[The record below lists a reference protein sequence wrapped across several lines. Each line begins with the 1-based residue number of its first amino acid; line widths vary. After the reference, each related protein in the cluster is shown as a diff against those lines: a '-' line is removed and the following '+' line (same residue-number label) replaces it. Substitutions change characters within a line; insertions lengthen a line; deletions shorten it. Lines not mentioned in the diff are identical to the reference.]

1 MIPNNIK
8 KLLVILVLVMLTGC
22 ASIVDMIPS
31 RWDAN
36 QAKVITDIQVQTN
49 HFDCKGDQAQQL
61 RSLALNIEWFN
72 TYAKTKPTKDIAK
85 LTDTITATVKE
96 YQDRLKTGPVSPLY
110 CDLKV
115 KIIKQQT
122 DILAGSVQG
131 RF

>member
-1 MIPNNIK
+1 MRSNNIK
-8 KLLVILVLVMLTGC
+8 KLLVILALVSLTGC

-36 QAKVITDIQVQTN
+36 QAKVITDIQVQVT

-85 LTDTITATVKE
+85 LTSTVTATVKE

>member
-85 LTDTITATVKE
+85 LTGTVTATVKE
-96 YQDRLKTGPVSPLY
+96 YQDRLKAGPVSPLY

>member
-8 KLLVILVLVMLTGC
+8 KLLVILALVMLTGC

-36 QAKVITDIQVQTN
+36 QARVITDIQVQVT
-49 HFDCKGDQAQQL
+49 HFDCKGDQTQQL
-61 RSLALNIEWFN
+61 KSLALNVEWFEV
-72 TYAKTKPTKDIAK
+72 YANTKPTKDIAK
-85 LTDTITATVKE
+85 LTKVMSDTVKE
-96 YQDRLKTGPVSPLY
+96 YKERLAKGPVSPLY